1 MSAKSFVSVFAVPAI
16 MLILVS
22 CSSSPRLM
30 SDDEVSAF
38 RTISRV
44 NTELI
49 INSSG
54 VRWENW
60 YREEF
65 DPTFISNELFERHDI
80 EFVYRSADSV
90 YTDAT
95 MSVNVQVTP
104 VSMDVT
110 DSLTFMMIDGRVGVS
125 VSLLLETEGRTLF
138 RWFEWQETRDHG
150 ASVIKPLSE
159 EPLKMFADEI
169 DALIRY
175 AFTDAMMRL
184 VYETYGVGEVASHA
198 CFEDE
203 NFYIAEVAHDWLF
216 PSDFH
221 TRTTVGRYPSWI
233 NSPVE
238 IDRLTEMLLADV
250 CPYERIWA
258 SAALWSQGDESA
270 VEALIGALDDP
281 NESVRLNSR
290 DALRK
295 ITGQK
300 LGVDQAAWR
309 EWREGS

>member
-1 MSAKSFVSVFAVPAI
+1 MSAKSIVPAFMVFVI
-16 MLILVS
+16 VLILVS

-30 SDDEVSAF
+30 TDDEVSAF
-38 RTISRV
+38 RTVSRI
-44 NTELI
+44 NTELV

-60 YREEF
+60 YREQF
-65 DPTFISNELFERHDI
+65 DPTFIANELFKHHGI
-80 EFVYRSADSV
+80 EFVYQPAETV
-90 YTDAT
+90 YTDAS
-95 MSVNVQVTP
+95 MSVNVQISP

-125 VSLLLETEGRTLF
+125 LSLLFEADGRTLF
-138 RWFEWQETRDHG
+138 RWFVWQETRDHG
-150 ASVIKPLSE
+150 ASVIKPMSE
-159 EPLKMFADEI
+159 EPLRMFEDEI

-198 CFEDE
+198 CYEDE
-203 NFYIAEVAHDWLF
+203 TFYIADVAHDWLF

-221 TRTTVGRYPSWI
+221 SRTAVGRYPSWI

-238 IDRLTEMLLADV
+238 IDRLIEMLLADV

-258 SAALWSQGDESA
+258 SAALWSQGDETA
-270 VEALIGALDDP
+270 VDALIDALDDP
-281 NESVRLNSR
+281 NENVRLNSR

-295 ITGQK
+295 ITGQNF
-300 LGVDQAAWR
+300 GVDRAAWR
-309 EWREGS
+309 EWRDGP